1 MVDIKIDARKNN
13 NEIILHAI
21 DITLAF
27 SEDLKNFN
35 ECFVPKNKPK
45 KKTTH
50 PRMSKINDIFIFF
63 FYKDKKNNWGIKED
77 IFFYKL

>member
-1 MVDIKIDARKNN
+1 MVDIKIDVIKNK
-13 NEIILHAI
+13 NETILHTI
-21 DITLAF
+21 HITFAF

-35 ECFVPKNKPK
+35 ECFVPKNKPN

-63 FYKDKKNNWGIKED
+63 FYKDKKNNWKIKED
-77 IFFYKL
+77 ICFL